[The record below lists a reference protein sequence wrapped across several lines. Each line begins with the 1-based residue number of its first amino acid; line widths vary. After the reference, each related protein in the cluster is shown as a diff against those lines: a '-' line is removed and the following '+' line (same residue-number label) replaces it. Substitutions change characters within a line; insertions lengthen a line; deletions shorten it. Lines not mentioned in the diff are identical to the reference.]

1 MADPF
6 QDRTAENHPSFVT
19 VQFSRLSGSK
29 RFFGSSV
36 TSHSWIRLQI
46 RPATLYHYLG
56 EDSIY
61 ATNRSLVEVDLSP
74 AQFAELLTTMNVG
87 SGVPGTLIRF
97 DGKKVEEADR
107 YKVNNSPSR

>member
-46 RPATLYHYLG
+46 RPATLYHHLG
-56 EDSIY
+56 EDNIGEA
-61 ATNRSLVEVDLSP
+61 ATRVASQAKAEVDAFITTAVMNAGIESLRAKAP
-74 AQFAELLTTMNVG
+74 EFALAGPEQTEKELV
-87 SGVPGTLIRF
+87 
-97 DGKKVEEADR
+97 
-107 YKVNNSPSR
+107 